1 VEGKT
6 MVTLQDCIGLSSL
19 SESEVDAIAEHEHV
33 PEMVAVELGC
43 WLARTPEGQ
52 QRILWMIEDD
62 ISLARVHGN
71 TTHAGELL
79 DVKTHYLESHPT
91 IH

>member
-1 VEGKT
+1 

-33 PEMVAVELGC
+33 PEMIAVELGY
-43 WLARTPEGQ
+43 WLARTPDGQ
-52 QRILWMIEDD
+52 ERILWMIEDD
-62 ISLARVHGN
+62 IGLARMHGN
-71 TTHAGELL
+71 FAHARELL
-79 DVKTHYLESHPT
+79 DVRAHYLEGHPT